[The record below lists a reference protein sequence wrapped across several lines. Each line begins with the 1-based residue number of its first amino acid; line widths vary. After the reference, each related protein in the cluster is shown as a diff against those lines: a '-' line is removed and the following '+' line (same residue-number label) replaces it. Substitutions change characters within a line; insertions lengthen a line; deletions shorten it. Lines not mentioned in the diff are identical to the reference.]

1 MPAADLLT
9 TTCIKGA
16 SHQAGLAP
24 PMWQTSLQAEDE
36 WQSKEGED
44 IRHV

>member
-9 TTCIKGA
+9 TTSIKCA
-16 SHQAGLAP
+16 SQQAGLAP
-24 PMWQTSLQAEDE
+24 PMWQTSLWAEDE

-44 IRHV
+44 IHHV